1 MTSYFKYKY
10 GISQSDK
17 WPVFKGHTLQF
28 IQQIAAKM
36 DMAKLDAGWFISNLL
51 IEKQKIIFK
60 KVQLLF
66 IAKWWSIENEL

>member
-1 MTSYFKYKY
+1 MISYFKYKK
-10 GISQSDK
+10 GISESDK

-28 IQQIAAKM
+28 IQIAAKM
-36 DMAKLDAGWFISNLL
+36 YMAKLDAGWFISNLL

-66 IAKWWSIENEL
+66 VAKWGSIENQL